1 MDQAQLLET
10 AKQLIVLVSP
20 IIASGALS
28 KVGEDATDRVT
39 SLTQRDDHS
48 S

>member
-20 IIASGALS
+20 IIASGAFS

-39 SLTQRDDHS
+39 SLAKRDAHS